1 MNMKK
6 YQYIFAVLLAIAAC
20 QKNEV
25 APETIDEE
33 PVWGY
38 ITAEV
43 STPAVKGVLVDG
55 EDANTLDFKWEVGDK
70 IRMAVNKGTLET
82 PNYAY
87 RNGYIYSVNDGE
99 HTVTIKYDKGT
110 GENIANYIVGAWYP
124 WLDKE
129 NSEPKAIR
137 TTQDYSIGKVSI
149 PLHAT
154 NVSTENPIDVGTSAG
169 ADVELSQKLVFGP
182 YNPGGTAFSVLGFR
196 LKKGGAD
203 RTIKS
208 IKVNKGSQDYT
219 LTNIN
224 TALTD
229 DVQYFYIVLPASDT
243 PLSNFKATIT
253 ANDGVND
260 LEYTRTKS
268 SYTPTAGK
276 VTRFPIISDMDETGK
291 YRWKLGTSGS
301 FYPADVVAKSIFRT
315 NPFTIIDKANTS
327 REEGNTTIKSNYITL
342 QTGNATSTYRG
353 DFALMSL
360 TSSHL
365 YYGKMEGSNSIL
377 YRTASDAERLTVHA
391 GNYPIVAVKMTNLRK
406 KFSGD
411 GNYSLKLNVKQY
423 EGGNYVLEANNYS
436 WHNLRVIGTQTEDI
450 KEFSDG
456 DDALVYW
463 FDLTSKNFKSKINN
477 VTETGLSYPTTQ
489 TKDICDLGFV
499 LADIKNQATAPTVDI
514 NWIGTFS
521 NTSELMDFVSKN

>member
-1 MNMKK
+1 MKK
-6 YQYIFAVLLAIAAC
+6 YQYIFAALLAIAAC

-38 ITAEV
+38 ITAEI
-43 STPAVKGVLVDG
+43 STTAVKGVLVDG

-129 NSEPKAIR
+129 NSEPTAIR
-137 TTQDYSIGKVSI
+137 TTQDYSTGKVSI

-196 LKKGGAD
+196 LTKGGAE

-208 IKVNKGSQDYT
+208 IKVNNGSQDYT

-229 DVQYFYIVLPASDT
+229 DVKYFYIVLPASDT
-243 PLSNFKATIT
+243 PLSNFKATII

-276 VTRFPIISDMDETGK
+276 VTRFPQISDLDETGK
-291 YRWKLGTSGS
+291 HIWIFGNNAATASSVDTPL
-301 FYPADVVAKSIFRT
+301 FYWWETAGDW
-315 NPFTIIDKANTS
+315 NNTS
-327 REEGNTTIKSNYITL
+327 ADTHTASYADHVTYTMVETSSPYRSNLTL
-342 QTGNATSTYRG
+342 IAAKRYGASYTSTSMDRNKSFPVYPG
-353 DFALMSL
+353 VTAN
-360 TSSHL
+360 
-365 YYGKMEGSNSIL
+365 GSGQIPFL
-377 YRTASDAERLTVHA
+377 AVHS
-391 GNYPIVAVKMTNLRK
+391 GNYPVFAIKMTNPAKIGTSRTFTTRLDSRTSIDDLPAEK
-406 KFSGD
+406 WVDKIGNNDTSHKFLSSGTNESD
-411 GNYSLKLNVKQY
+411 EDVDVVYYDLSSSVVGSNGVIANTRVIPFCSWQVRILNV
-423 EGGNYVLEANNYS
+423 V
-436 WHNLRVIGTQTEDI
+436 
-450 KEFSDG
+450 
-456 DDALVYW
+456 DDAAPTYDVYW
-463 FDLTSKNFKSKINN
+463 AGFFNSVAELT
-477 VTETGLSYPTTQ
+477 
-489 TKDICDLGFV
+489 
-499 LADIKNQATAPTVDI
+499 
-514 NWIGTFS
+514 TFAS
-521 NTSELMDFVSKN
+521 SH

>member
-1 MNMKK
+1 MKK
-6 YQYIFAVLLAIAAC
+6 YQYLFTALLAIAAC

-38 ITAEV
+38 ITAEI
-43 STPAVKGVLVDG
+43 STTAVKGVLVDG

-82 PNYAY
+82 PIYAY

-169 ADVELSQKLVFGP
+169 TDVELSQKLVFGP

-196 LKKGGAD
+196 LKGAE

-208 IKVNKGSQDYT
+208 IKVNNGSQDYT

-224 TALTD
+224 TPLTD

-253 ANDGVND
+253 ANDGEND

-276 VTRFPIISDMDETGK
+276 VTRFPVISDINDTGRYTWIFK
-291 YRWKLGTSGS
+291 GEDGPSGNKLSQN
-301 FYPADVVAKSIFRT
+301 A
-315 NPFTIIDKANTS
+315 PFTYWFPFYGSPAAAHHSDITRGADHWTETPNVSVGKNNFYFAITANIDGQGRSSSEWGSVAESK
-327 REEGNTTIKSNYITL
+327 TTINGAANQVMRFPIHT
-342 QTGNATSTYRG
+342 
-353 DFALMSL
+353 
-360 TSSHL
+360 
-365 YYGKMEGSNSIL
+365 
-377 YRTASDAERLTVHA
+377 
-391 GNYPIVAVKMTNLRK
+391 GNYPI
-406 KFSGD
+406 
-411 GNYSLKLNVKQY
+411 
-423 EGGNYVLEANNYS
+423 
-436 WHNLRVIGTQTEDI
+436 
-450 KEFSDG
+450 
-456 DDALVYW
+456 
-463 FDLTSKNFKSKINN
+463 
-477 VTETGLSYPTTQ
+477 
-489 TKDICDLGFV
+489 LGFKV
-499 LADIKNQATAPTVDI
+499 TKLDLLGTGMKVRLDVNSTQDTSSPGTNTYVGRYMPVRYTGATENRHQTLSEDGEAGTGIYYIDLSASNVQFKNGTNANETLPNSRTLHFTTFNLQFRDIVPGTSGTMDI
-514 NWIGTFS
+514 YWIGFFNSKKELETFAAA
-521 NTSELMDFVSKN
+521 N